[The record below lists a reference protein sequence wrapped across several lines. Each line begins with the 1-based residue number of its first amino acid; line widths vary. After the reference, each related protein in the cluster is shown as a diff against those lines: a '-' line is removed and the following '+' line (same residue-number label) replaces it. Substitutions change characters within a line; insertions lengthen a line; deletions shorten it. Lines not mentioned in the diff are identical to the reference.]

1 MNTAP
6 ESQACSVPLTNPR
19 GLDGNPI
26 GRGPSAPSFEMMRD
40 ELGIPRRQGEVDSN
54 SQESTSLVWD
64 DKSWRMWGSLLKSL
78 ATPLG
83 RPYEVCASTAVR
95 DASPRTTVVRRGNS
109 RNSEWH
115 LIHTPRGRHKSVSQ
129 KKNSLSYTCTYIY
142 DIIECYRTCIEYSKS
157 LLENRGG
164 HFKRSIFNLGKFW
177 QPQPR
182 SSQNGGWVT
191 EPPRPT
197 PPNKS
202 PYFRFRNSS
211 NLPRFNKTIGDTK
224 TITQHLL

>member
-26 GRGPSAPSFEMMRD
+26 GRGPLAPSFEMMRD
-40 ELGIPRRQGEVDSN
+40 ELGIPRRQTWSWSREPWWKMLQGNFRPLGGGIPKFVNQKKVDSN

-109 RNSEWH
+109 RNSSCQVFWEWRRQIQR
-115 LIHTPRGRHKSVSQ
+115 L
-129 KKNSLSYTCTYIY
+129 YII
-142 DIIECYRTCIEYSKS
+142 DNC
-157 LLENRGG
+157 L
-164 HFKRSIFNLGKFW
+164 SIFVFLQDWNMEW
-177 QPQPR
+177 YMY
-182 SSQNGGWVT
+182 T
-191 EPPRPT
+191 
-197 PPNKS
+197 
-202 PYFRFRNSS
+202 
-211 NLPRFNKTIGDTK
+211 
-224 TITQHLL
+224 H